1 MCMHMLVDFLSVL
14 DVCRLLLCMR
24 AALTGDRFKQS
35 QDDLSIGLGKRGEDQ
50 VVRFVDAV
58 LYN

>member
-1 MCMHMLVDFLSVL
+1 MLVDFLSVL